1 MWPLQSR
8 QASLASA
15 VDQGIGGITDAM
27 TILEEM
33 PPVTDAAHRLTEG
46 LRETRGFG
54 RRSAV
59 TVTAVAA
66 TALVA
71 TAAYMWWRRHES
83 IRPIE
88 PRRWPA
94 ETIVPGTS
102 AEPATAVGER
112 DSTAFDFEATGGSG
126 VPTTVDF
133 EEDVAEVP
141 EALEPTAEG
150 DARADIES
158 TKKPTAAEALDEEV
172 VPSSGE
178 PPVDEVVM
186 AEDDTDTQVASGA
199 SPESMVMTE
208 MPASDEVAED
218 EAAGATRPVAV
229 DEPIA
234 EQPHPSDQEQAAT
247 GRAAAEASQDGPRE
261 TQQPAIPRAP
271 ARSSLDPSTSGH
283 RPEGRVTPRAPSQP
297 LTQRFTVPS
306 PRTKL
311 PSTRRSPLP

>member
-1 MWPLQSR
+1 M
-8 QASLASA
+8 
-15 VDQGIGGITDAM
+15 
-27 TILEEM
+27 
-33 PPVTDAAHRLTEG
+33 
-46 LRETRGFG
+46 
-54 RRSAV
+54 
-59 TVTAVAA
+59 
-66 TALVA
+66 
-71 TAAYMWWRRHES
+71 
-83 IRPIE
+83 E

-94 ETIVPGTS
+94 ETTAPTASVEI
-102 AEPATAVGER
+102 ATAVVER
-112 DSTAFDFEATGGSG
+112 DSSASRFEASE

-133 EEDVAEVP
+133 EEDMAEVR

-178 PPVDEVVM
+178 SPVAEVVM
-186 AEDDTDTQVASGA
+186 AEDDTDTQVARGTS
-199 SPESMVMTE
+199 SESMAMTE
-208 MPASDEVAED
+208 MPAIDGVAED
-218 EAAGATRPVAV
+218 EAAGVTQPVEV
-229 DEPIA
+229 DEPTA
-234 EQPHPSDQEQAAT
+234 EEPHPSDQEQAAT
-247 GRAAAEASQDGPRE
+247 GRATAEASQDGSRE

-271 ARSSLDPSTSGH
+271 ARSSMDPSTSGH